1 MTILIDSTKAAAL
14 AAAGTSNNPLIFW
27 ENDALSAT
35 YSTSTGTEVES
46 AVNAQTGTTYDA
58 WICTPGGSGNATL
71 KITFSS
77 AVTLNA
83 MAIAAHNIADIGGLI
98 EFQYFDTSWQDI
110 DSVTPADNQ
119 SVMAYFDDITAT
131 EWRIRVRSIT
141 EDAEIG
147 VAFAGTVMT
156 LPRRIYQGFASPIT
170 PNNVVLQSNVSQG
183 GNLLGN
189 LVARRGSSLDAQLTN
204 IDPAFIRGT
213 DFKGFLKHH
222 NDGNGFF
229 WAWRPT
235 KYGDLFYA
243 WREGE
248 TINPINSGPRDL
260 MSFNMGLRCYDDA

>member
-1 MTILIDSTKAAAL
+1 MTILIDPTKAAAL
-14 AAAGTSNNPLIFW
+14 ATAGTSNNPLIFW

-35 YSTSTGTEVES
+35 YATATGAEVES
-46 AVNAQTGTTYDA
+46 AANAQTGTTYDA
-58 WICTPGGSGNATL
+58 WICTPTVGQTATMT
-71 KITFSS
+71 ITFPTP
-77 AVTLNA
+77 VTLNA
-83 MAIAAHNIADIGGLI
+83 MAVAAHNIADIGGQLRF
-98 EFQYFDTSWQDI
+98 EYFTTSWQTI
-110 DSVTPADNQ
+110 ESFSPTDNQ
-119 SVMAYFDDITAT
+119 AVVAYFDDITAVQ
-131 EWRIRVRSIT
+131 WRIRVRLIT
-141 EDAEIG
+141 QNVEIG

-156 LPRRIYQGFASPIT
+156 LPRRIYQGFTSPIT
-170 PNNVVLQSNVSQG
+170 PNNVILQSNVSQG

-222 NDGNGFF
+222 NDGKGFF

-248 TINPINSGPRDL
+248 TINPTNSGPRDL